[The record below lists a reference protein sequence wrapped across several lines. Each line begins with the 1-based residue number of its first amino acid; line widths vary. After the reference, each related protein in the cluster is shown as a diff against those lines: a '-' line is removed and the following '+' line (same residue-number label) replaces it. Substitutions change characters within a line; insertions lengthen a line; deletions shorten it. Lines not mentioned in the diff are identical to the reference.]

1 MTVIVFT
8 GPTISAADARAELE
22 AVYLPPAAEGDVY
35 RAALDR
41 PQAIGIV
48 DGYFEA
54 VPAVWHKEILAAM
67 ADGIH
72 VFGSAS
78 IGALRAAE
86 LAAFGMEGV
95 GTIFES
101 FRDGILQDDDEVA
114 VVHGPAE
121 TGYVALSDAMVN
133 IRATLERAMAAGV
146 VSAAVAS
153 ELASIAKRTHYK
165 DRRYDRLLQLAQAA
179 GLPPPDLSGLR
190 AWLPGGKV
198 DRKRLDALAMLR
210 AMRRRLEDGLPPKK
224 VAFRFEHTRFWENAR
239 FAAAG
244 HGSGAA
250 VVEEA
255 KLDVGAYRRAAK
267 PALARYLALCEA
279 RRLDKRTT
287 AGEARDAA
295 ETLRRGRGLE
305 EIADLRL
312 WLKENEL
319 DDAGFDDLIDR
330 EVSVAWVEKIV
341 ESSLRRELLDELR
354 LSGDYPRLARR
365 AREKERLLAATGAER
380 STAALHDLSEAELL
394 RWYAGYRGVA
404 AGSLV
409 ELAAQ
414 LGFSDLAELRRALI
428 VEYLHAEYR
437 TADRFEAEPRAAAT
451 WVSQDLRTK
460 SETSVHPNIVGR
472 TNDARLSTDDPAEEK
487 VS

>member
-1 MTVIVFT
+1 MTVVVFT
-8 GPTISAADARAELE
+8 GPTLPAADARAELD

-35 RAALDR
+35 RAALAR

-67 ADGIH
+67 TDGIH

-101 FRDGILQDDDEVA
+101 FRDGVLQDDDEVA

-133 IRATLERAMAAGV
+133 IRATFERAAAAGI

-153 ELASIAKRTHYK
+153 DLAALAKRLHYK
-165 DRRYDRLLQLAQAA
+165 DRRYDRLLQLGQAA
-179 GLPPPDLSGLR
+179 ALPPAELNALR
-190 AWLPGGKV
+190 GWLPTGRV

-210 AMRRRLEDGLPPKK
+210 TIRRRIDDGLPPKN

-239 FAAAG
+239 RAAAG
-244 HGSGAA
+244 RDRIDAPGGGGTAAVA

-255 KLDVGAYRRAAK
+255 KLDFRAHRRAAK
-267 PALARYLALCEA
+267 PALARYLALGER
-279 RRLDKRTT
+279 RRLDKRIT
-287 AGEARDAA
+287 AAEAEDAA
-295 ETLRRGRGLE
+295 ERLRRDRGLE
-305 EIADLRL
+305 DVADLQV
-312 WLKENEL
+312 WLAENEL
-319 DDAGFDDLIDR
+319 DDGAFGELVDR
-330 EVSVAWVEKIV
+330 EVSVAWVARLLD
-341 ESSLRRELLDELR
+341 SSLERELLDELR
-354 LSGDYPRLARR
+354 LSGDYARLARR
-365 AREKERLLAATGAER
+365 AREKERRLSTMGVERSAAT
-380 STAALHDLSEAELL
+380 LHDLTETELL
-394 RWYAGYRGVA
+394 RWYAAHRGVT

-409 ELAAQ
+409 
-414 LGFSDLAELRRALI
+414 DLAERLGFADVADLQRALI
-428 VEYLHAEYR
+428 REHLYVAHAER
-437 TADRFEAEPRAAAT
+437 FRPDTAPATPVPDDSTVKAAAFT
-451 WVSQDLRTK
+451 GHAPVRGEVL
-460 SETSVHPNIVGR
+460 EPVP
-472 TNDARLSTDDPAEEK
+472 
-487 VS
+487 